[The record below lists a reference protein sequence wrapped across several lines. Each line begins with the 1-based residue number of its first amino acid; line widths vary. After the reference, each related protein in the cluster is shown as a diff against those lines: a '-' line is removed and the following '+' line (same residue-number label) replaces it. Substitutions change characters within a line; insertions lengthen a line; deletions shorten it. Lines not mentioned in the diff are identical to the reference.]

1 MRISH
6 LFTTALLIAVV
17 ISSVT
22 CASTSQSNI
31 ELTNRK
37 LSYWSQWLSNAKDMV
52 LGHMGIHP
60 LSMEVSRNTS
70 SANPLNDLKL
80 DFSNPTSLGMPPDWV
95 IAPECA
101 VPGKN

>member
-1 MRISH
+1 MRISQ
-6 LFTTALLIAVV
+6 LFTIVLIVVVAL
-17 ISSVT
+17 SSVAR
-22 CASTSQSNI
+22 ASTSQSNI

-37 LSYWSQWLSNAKDMV
+37 LSYWSQWLSNAKDIV

-80 DFSNPTSLGMPPDWV
+80 DFSNPTSLGMPPDWK

-101 VPGKN
+101 IPGKK